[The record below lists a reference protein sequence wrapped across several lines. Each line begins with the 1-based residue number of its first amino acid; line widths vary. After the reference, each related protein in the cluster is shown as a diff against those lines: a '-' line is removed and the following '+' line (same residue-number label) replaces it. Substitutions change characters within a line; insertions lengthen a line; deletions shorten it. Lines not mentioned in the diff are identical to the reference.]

1 MKKVFFIIPVMI
13 QLLTFNSLSGN
24 AQNNLKAKDCYLI
37 SKVFKAGVI
46 AYHSYL
52 KSDTIYFENTTDLDA
67 NCFKKIYIKGTII
80 DFKYLDSD
88 TTLFIIPKLVVG
100 LNYYNFKSKFL
111 RLGLHKIR
119 FIRETGNWET
129 ALQGN
134 IEVYFERKKKS
145 IFIKRIIRNF

>member
-1 MKKVFFIIPVMI
+1 MKKAFFIIPVII
-13 QLLTFNSLSGN
+13 QLLVFSFFVGN
-24 AQNNLKAKDCYLI
+24 AQNNSKDKDCYLI

-52 KSDTIYFENTTDLDA
+52 KSDTIYFENTTDLDV
-67 NCFKKIYIKGTII
+67 NCLKKNYIKGTII

-88 TTLFIIPKLVVG
+88 TTLFIMPKLVVG

-111 RLGLHKIR
+111 RFGLHKIH
-119 FIRETGNWET
+119 FIQETGNWET

-134 IEVYFERKKKS
+134 IEIYFERKKKS
-145 IFIKRIIRNF
+145 IFIKRVVRNF